1 MTVHEE
7 YLKTIKKFDKSWKV
21 VHEDRLPLLKE
32 IISWLDYP
40 DKNLQIIHIAGTN
53 GKGSTGEMLNEV
65 LIAQG
70 YNVGHF
76 SSPAVYTNREQ
87 ILYNDEQ
94 ITETVFLKYFQKIY
108 RIIQKHGKKLADVSY
123 FEWWTLIALVYFA
136 DQKVDFVVLEVG
148 LGGKQ
153 DATNV
158 IEDALLDIFTKISY
172 DHQQILGDSLKKI
185 TEIKADIIKPGATV
199 ISYNG
204 QESEVKKILQSQ
216 TQKIGATWYDGKSPI
231 ITTLSSAP
239 TGTRVRVNGEY
250 ELMLGLAGQYQVLNL
265 NTTLQA
271 IDALRSLGY
280 EISQTAIEQG
290 ISVANLPGRMEF
302 DAEHN
307 ILRDAAHNPDG
318 ISALLASMHA
328 WKMPFKPTIILGILR
343 DKNYLAMIESLLPQV
358 DRIIA
363 VTPANPSRAL
373 TADELAA
380 QILEMDTD
388 VEVAVADD
396 PTAAITLARQI
407 RESSETMI
415 IITGSFYTLRA
426 VKGIKF

>member
-21 VHEDRLPLLKE
+21 VHENRLPLLKE
-32 IISWLDYP
+32 IMSWLENP
-40 DKNLQIIHIAGTN
+40 DKQLKIIHIAGTN

-94 ITETVFLKYFQKIY
+94 ITEADFLKYFQKIY
-108 RIIQKHGKKLADVSY
+108 KIIQKHGKKLTDVSY
-123 FEWWTLIALVYFA
+123 FEWWTLVGLVYFA
-136 DQKVDFVVLEVG
+136 DKKADFVVLEVG
-148 LGGKQ
+148 LGGQQ

-158 IEDALLDIFTKISY
+158 ISNALLTIFTKISY
-172 DHQQILGDSLKKI
+172 DHQQILGDSLSKI
-185 TEIKADIIKPGATV
+185 TAIKADIIKKGATV

-204 QESEVKKILQSQ
+204 QLSEVKQILQAKA
-216 TQKIGATWYDGKSPI
+216 TKVGATWYAGKSPV

-239 TGTRVRVNGEY
+239 TGTKVRINGEY
-250 ELMLGLAGQYQVLNL
+250 ELFLGLAGQYQVLNL
-265 NTTLQA
+265 NTALQA
-271 IDALRSLGY
+271 VDALRTLGY
-280 EISQTAIEQG
+280 QISQRAIIQG
-290 ISVANLPGRMEF
+290 LSVANLPGRMEY
-302 DAEHN
+302 DAKHN

-318 ISALLASMHA
+318 ISALLAAMHA
-328 WKMPFKPTIILGILR
+328 WKLPFKPTVILGILR
-343 DKNYLAMIESLLPQV
+343 DKNYLAMIEDLLPQV

-373 TADELAA
+373 SADELAA
-380 QILEMDTD
+380 QILEMDTN

-426 VKGIKF
+426 VKGIEF

>member
-239 TGTRVRVNGEY
+239 TGTKVRVNGEY

-265 NTTLQA
+265 NTALQA